1 MNAPFTATADDEI
14 VELGDLRDSVGFMLR
29 MSQIRA
35 YDQFFREFADSDV
48 RPGEFTV
55 IWVLGLN
62 PGLKQGTLAR
72 SLNIKPA
79 HTTKL
84 VQRLVRAGYIK
95 RTVPPEDRRSVLLS
109 LTPAGQIH
117 LDTHRANFLAVHAAE
132 RIGLTPAEVE
142 QLLGLLG
149 KLTFNEAPECP

>member
-1 MNAPFTATADDEI
+1 MNAPFPTSVEDDP
-14 VELGDLRDSVGFMLR
+14 VDLGDLCESVGFMLR

-35 YDQFFREFADSDV
+35 YDQFFREFGDSDV

-72 SLNIKPA
+72 TLNIKPA

-84 VQRLVRAGYIK
+84 VQRLVRAGFVK
-95 RTVPPEDRRSVLLS
+95 RTVPPDDRRSVLLT
-109 LTPAGQIH
+109 LTPAGHAH
-117 LDTHRANFLAVHAAE
+117 LDTYRASFLAVHAAE
-132 RIGLTPAEVE
+132 RIGLTDAEVE
-142 QLLGLLG
+142 QLIGLLR
-149 KLTFNEAPECP
+149 KLNFKEAPECP